1 MYYVYQ
7 YNLNVNMCI
16 NLTMRKVPKPSLLLS
31 SPNATPSPNALFPP
45 GLVDVIL
52 RARRG
57 PRVVPR
63 KLAAAALAR
72 GNRTG
77 CFTRRLASSLAGFW
91 FLRATST
98 SLRSTAPPYPTS
110 RSPAMARM
118 GRKGFDPTYTPG
130 LLDAFSGWFANLS
143 FALGRGPH
151 TPPGPAMVVI
161 DRKDLT

>member
-1 MYYVYQ
+1 MHK
-7 YNLNVNMCI
+7 LNHA
-16 NLTMRKVPKPSLLLS
+16 KGPKTIPLVVLS
-31 SPNATPSPNALFPP
+31 KRQPPSPNTLFDP
-45 GLVDVIL
+45 GLVDVIH

-72 GNRTG
+72 GTRTG

-98 SLRSTAPPYPTS
+98 SLRTTAPPYPTS

-130 LLDAFSGWFANLS
+130 LLDVFFLGGSPTFLL
-143 FALGRGPH
+143 ALGGVHLPL
-151 TPPGPAMVVI
+151 PV
-161 DRKDLT
+161 LQWS